1 LRVKANL
8 TSKVEKRILTVLHC
22 DGENSWGVREGE
34 KGWLTS
40 IFYLNTNNGYT
51 AFEDGTKI
59 ESVANRFVTFPCF
72 TKHAGT
78 GCADENIRV
87 LINFNYII

>member
-1 LRVKANL
+1 M
-8 TSKVEKRILTVLHC
+8 
-22 DGENSWGVREGE
+22 WGRREGE

-40 IFYLNTNNGYT
+40 IFYMNTNNGCT
-51 AFEDGTKI
+51 VFEDGTEIK
-59 ESVANRFVTFPCF
+59 SVANRVVTFPRS

-78 GCADENIRV
+78 TCSDENVRI